1 MQIFLLN
8 RGLLLILVVCLLFL
22 VQVRLSDSPIISG
35 RQLGCIE
42 SGFEKTNY
50 STYISRAFF
59 IIAVLYVLFDIE
71 LILLLP
77 RLFILGGQAHV
88 YFSLLILLGI
98 IVGTLLLEWIWSG
111 LKWSLLVLSVL
122 TSGCGPENE
131 NTFNKTYPEG
141 RLAREQ
147 FRKQF
152 PYKEK
157 TYSTLQLCLISF
169 VP

>member
-1 MQIFLLN
+1 M
-8 RGLLLILVVCLLFL
+8 CLLFL
-22 VQVRLSDSPIISG
+22 VQVRLSDNPIISG

-59 IIAVLYVLFDIE
+59 IIAVLYVLFDME

-98 IVGTLLLEWIWSG
+98 IVGTLLLEWVWSG
-111 LKWSLLVLSVL
+111 LKWSLLVLSIL
-122 TSGCGPENE
+122 TSGCGPENK
-131 NTFNKTYPEG
+131 NTV
-141 RLAREQ
+141 LSCLREQ
-147 FRKQF
+147 FQKQF

>member
-1 MQIFLLN
+1 
-8 RGLLLILVVCLLFL
+8 VCLLFL
-22 VQVRLSDSPIISG
+22 VQVRLSDNPIISG

-59 IIAVLYVLFDIE
+59 IIAVLYVLFDME

-98 IVGTLLLEWIWSG
+98 IVGTLLLEWVWSG
-111 LKWSLLVLSVL
+111 LKWSLLVLSIL
-122 TSGCGPENE
+122 TSGCGPENK
-131 NTFNKTYPEG
+131 NTV
-141 RLAREQ
+141 LSCLREQ
-147 FRKQF
+147 FQKQF